1 MGRGIVNLEYTNKS
15 KGGYC
20 KNSFHRAGGQNLC
33 GLGAGDCGQD
43 WECEGPLVTFEKTI
57 CFDIFDLIAPT
68 ILILLPRCVV

>member
-43 WECEGPLVTFEKTI
+43 WECEGPLVTFEKLKRKEPNNVTVKALY
-57 CFDIFDLIAPT
+57 FNN
-68 ILILLPRCVV
+68 LP